1 MIGETEED
9 KKELKEQLSK
19 LATLGILKVD
29 VSFSGSGDEGS
40 IEEII
45 FTPELPDD
53 TEFDRNKFDEILY
66 DYLDPAKVGDWV
78 NNEGGRGEIQIDV
91 PTGTVTG
98 TIGFYE
104 SVLNS
109 EPFNDQL

>member
-9 KKELKEQLSK
+9 KKELKEQLGK
-19 LATLGILKVD
+19 LASLGILKVD
-29 VSFSGSGDEGS
+29 VAFSGSGDEGNL
-40 IEEII
+40 EEVIL
-45 FTPELPDD
+45 TPELPEGA
-53 TEFDRNKFDEILY
+53 EFDQNKFEEILY
-66 DYLDPAKVGDWV
+66 DYLDPARVGDWV
-78 NNEGGRGEIQIDV
+78 NNEGGRGEISIDV